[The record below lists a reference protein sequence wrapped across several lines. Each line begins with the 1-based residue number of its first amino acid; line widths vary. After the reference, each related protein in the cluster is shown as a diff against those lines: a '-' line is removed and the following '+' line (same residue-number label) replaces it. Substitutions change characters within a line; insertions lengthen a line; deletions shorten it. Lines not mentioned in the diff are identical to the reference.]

1 MSNDKTVL
9 IVDDAKVVR
18 TVSRRILEP
27 LGFTVSEAEDGQKAL
42 DYVTGNPMP
51 KLILLDWNMPVMD
64 GITFLRELRKLP
76 TGGSPVVVFCT
87 THNELPNIQMA
98 IESGANEYIMKPF
111 DDVILKDK
119 LAFLGLIEA

>member
-18 TVSRRILEP
+18 MVSRRILEP

-42 DYVTGNPMP
+42 DFVTSNPMP

-76 TGGSPVVVFCT
+76 TGANPVVVFCT

-98 IESGANEYIMKPF
+98 MESGANEYIMKPF
-111 DDVILKDK
+111 DDVILKEK
-119 LAFLGLIEA
+119 LSFLGLIEA